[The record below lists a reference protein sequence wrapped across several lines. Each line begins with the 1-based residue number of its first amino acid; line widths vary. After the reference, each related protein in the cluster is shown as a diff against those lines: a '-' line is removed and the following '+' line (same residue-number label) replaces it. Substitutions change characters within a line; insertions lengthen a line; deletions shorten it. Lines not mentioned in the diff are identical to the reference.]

1 MIHLPPSSCSS
12 KTIRGIAGVKTFHVI
27 MEEAEVKKKRKNA
40 MSSRSASKPPVKH
53 KTREE
58 INKMRIPGVP
68 YLPPPP
74 DPNLFKKG
82 DLF

>member
-1 MIHLPPSSCSS
+1 M
-12 KTIRGIAGVKTFHVI
+12 
-27 MEEAEVKKKRKNA
+27 KKKRKNA
-40 MSSRSASKPPVKH
+40 MSSRSASKPPIKH

-82 DLF
+82 DLFKMSIYEDLCKYSKLFFRSV